1 MFIEDFSIFIKQCY
15 NIVWKEENIQKVKIQ
30 KQQKKKTGE

>member
-15 NIVWKEENIQKVKIQ
+15 NIVWSEENIQKVKIQ
-30 KQQKKKTGE
+30 KLQEQKTGE